1 MAAEL
6 PPEIM
11 AFEAEVQ
18 QIFKDLNEGFQRLD
32 KIKDLEKQRKQ
43 LEELTGKMRGVK
55 RILKDFDQGIKDDP
69 TNLELNKTVAEKKKS
84 LIREL
89 NTYIAL
95 RKTFSSTISSKAEL
109 FEGGS
114 QAGTA
119 TNQAYR
125 VASTMSNQELLQV
138 GRKQMDEMDKSIE
151 RSKRVVEDTLHI
163 GTETAVTLKAQTEQL
178 GRIVNELDTIQFSIK
193 KAAQLVREVGKQMAT
208 DKCIMGFL
216 FLIVGGVVAVIV
228 VKIVQGQK
236 KKNSSPATTPV
247 GARRMLS
254 LLLDMGQ

>member
-193 KAAQLVREVGKQMAT
+193 KAAQLVREVGKQETHKHFVFT
-208 DKCIMGFL
+208 DG
-216 FLIVGGVVAVIV
+216 
-228 VKIVQGQK
+228 
-236 KKNSSPATTPV
+236 N
-247 GARRMLS
+247 R
-254 LLLDMGQ
+254 

>member
-193 KAAQLVREVGKQMAT
+193 KAAQLVREVGKQ
-208 DKCIMGFL
+208 ISVSWGFY
-216 FLIVGGVVAVIV
+216 F
-228 VKIVQGQK
+228 
-236 KKNSSPATTPV
+236 
-247 GARRMLS
+247 
-254 LLLDMGQ
+254 

>member
-18 QIFKDLNEGFQRLD
+18 QIFKDLNNPARYRRRNEGFQRLD

-55 RILKDFDQGIKDDP
+55 RWGTKKIFSVKIVGRISYMLSSSYSDGFIYRILKDFDQGIKDDP

-163 GTETAVTLKAQTEQL
+163 GTETAVTLKAQ
-178 GRIVNELDTIQFSIK
+178 VYND
-193 KAAQLVREVGKQMAT
+193 V
-208 DKCIMGFL
+208 
-216 FLIVGGVVAVIV
+216 
-228 VKIVQGQK
+228 
-236 KKNSSPATTPV
+236 NSS
-247 GARRMLS
+247 
-254 LLLDMGQ
+254 

>member
-1 MAAEL
+1 MDLTEYAIIL
-6 PPEIM
+6 CSQSH
-11 AFEAEVQ
+11 VHLRGCRWGTKK
-18 QIFKDLNEGFQRLD
+18 IFSVKIVGRISYMLSSSYSDGF
-32 KIKDLEKQRKQ
+32 IY
-43 LEELTGKMRGVK
+43 

-125 VASTMSNQELLQV
+125 VASSC
-138 GRKQMDEMDKSIE
+138 R
-151 RSKRVVEDTLHI
+151 RH
-163 GTETAVTLKAQTEQL
+163 
-178 GRIVNELDTIQFSIK
+178 
-193 KAAQLVREVGKQMAT
+193 
-208 DKCIMGFL
+208 
-216 FLIVGGVVAVIV
+216 VAYWHR
-228 VKIVQGQK
+228 
-236 KKNSSPATTPV
+236 NCCHS
-247 GARRMLS
+247 
-254 LLLDMGQ
+254 